1 MTEIGRENLVK
12 NLNNQMKA
20 IEKRLDKQISVMT
33 PLMNSDN
40 VTLVNNETVVLD
52 QIYSEVTDIN
62 ARICTTLR
70 GEDEE
75 CEESVAA
82 GIAMDKIDSKYFG
95 FKAQLCEWLL
105 QRELARDAD
114 RRSGAAS
121 SKGSKRSSH
130 SSKSKGSH
138 ASSKSSACSSKSL
151 KLQAKIAG
159 LKAEAEAMKR
169 TSEAEL
175 TARLLKKEA

>member
-1 MTEIGRENLVK
+1 MVK

-75 CEESVAA
+75 CEESVTAE
-82 GIAMDKIDSKYFG
+82 IAMDKMATLVYNYVCMLEAKGVMDLEDLGDPES
-95 FKAQLCEWLL
+95 L
-105 QRELARDAD
+105 QNLDLED
-114 RRSGAAS
+114 
-121 SKGSKRSSH
+121 
-130 SSKSKGSH
+130 
-138 ASSKSSACSSKSL
+138 L
-151 KLQAKIAG
+151 KQITGVK
-159 LKAEAEAMKR
+159 
-169 TSEAEL
+169 
-175 TARLLKKEA
+175 